1 MLVGG
6 VASGGTGLLVG
17 GLVGGGAGTAVAG
30 MTGNGDIEIP
40 AESIVRFKL
49 ANDLVVQPGQEVNG
63 NRPKLS

>member
-1 MLVGG
+1 
-6 VASGGTGLLVG
+6 
-17 GLVGGGAGTAVAG
+17 LVGGGAGTAVAG